1 MTGVFS
7 SFFGLRDNPF
17 RVNPDPRYLFLTQ
30 QTQDSLEQ
38 LIEGIRAR
46 KGLMVLTGEVGT
58 GKTVL
63 LNRLMEWLDSERIPK
78 AFIFNSHLR
87 VSELF
92 DMILKD
98 FGVPF
103 VAQRGT
109 PLAAFTNW
117 LEDRYR
123 AGETA
128 VLIVDEA
135 QRLAQNVIEE
145 LCMLLNLEAPQGN
158 LLQIVLCG
166 QPEFDG
172 MLQRL
177 ELRQIRQRVAVRCRT
192 LPLTP
197 EEIRGYIAN
206 RLRMADASDSGTAIF
221 HSEAL
226 QALYMYSGGIARI
239 LNLLCEQALMRAS
252 REKLRPVPGRII
264 GEVAHEFQ
272 LDRARPLTPLFAAE
286 SANVLELFAP
296 RPVVGEAVGRFAASA
311 VLRNDGLIE
320 AHAPE
325 ISSSARANEPA
336 APAAASESMAR
347 VSKPPIKFPA
357 QVRPQPPAALELK
370 EIVASSSLRSTA
382 GAPTDALIADIVA
395 ASRMVT
401 RAAKAESRVPQ
412 REFELGER
420 WKRHFLSVAKTAKRG
435 IAAMSSRG
443 RILLVCLE
451 TWMLLSFRAA
461 GRRLALWRN
470 AIRHVRIACEWP
482 DLGRSWRQW
491 LRATKRRT
499 EHKVAKTA
507 AHPSVP
513 HPAPAAHR
521 LAASQ
526 ISRRRLRSS
535 ATHVPSGRNLENT
548 QRLTTSVLHWLQQPS
563 RTLGSQASAHSSSKR
578 IA

>member
-30 QTQDSLEQ
+30 QTQDSLAQ

-78 AFIFNSHLR
+78 AFIFNSHLK
-87 VSELF
+87 VSDLF

-135 QRLAQNVIEE
+135 QGLAVNVIEE

-206 RLRMADASDSGTAIF
+206 RLRIAEASDSGTAIF
-221 HSEAL
+221 HPEAL

-272 LDRARPLTPLFAAE
+272 LDRARPLAPLFGVE
-286 SANVLELFAP
+286 GANVLELFAP
-296 RPVVGEAVGRFAASA
+296 RPVVDETLGRFAASA

-320 AHAPE
+320 AHSPE
-325 ISSSARANEPA
+325 ILSSACANQPA
-336 APAAASESMAR
+336 APAAAGESMAR

-357 QVRPQPPAALELK
+357 QVRPQPPAALGLK
-370 EIVASSSLRSTA
+370 EMVALSIL
-382 GAPTDALIADIVA
+382 GCPMDAA
-395 ASRMVT
+395 
-401 RAAKAESRVPQ
+401 RVPQ
-412 REFELGER
+412 TQFALGKR
-420 WKRHFLSVAKTAKRG
+420 WKIHFLSMANIAKCG
-435 IAAMSSRG
+435 IAAMSLQAG
-443 RILLVCLE
+443 ILLVRLE
-451 TWMLLSFRAA
+451 TRMLLSLRAA
-461 GRRLALWRN
+461 ARRLALWRN
-470 AIRHVRIACEWP
+470 INRHVRIAFGWP
-482 DLGRSWRQW
+482 DFARSWRQW

-499 EHKVAKTA
+499 EHKLATTV

-513 HPAPAAHR
+513 HPAPAAHG

-535 ATHVPSGRNLENT
+535 ATRVLPGRNLENT
-548 QRLTTSVLHWLQQPS
+548 RRFTTSVLHWLQQPS
-563 RTLGSQASAHSSSKR
+563 RTLSSEPSAHSSSKR